1 VEKLKATL
9 VEKLKATLWEKLKAT
24 LVETRLNMPY
34 RGCVD
39 NIIR

>member
-9 VEKLKATLWEKLKAT
+9 VEKLKATLGEKLKAT

-34 RGCVD
+34 RGCV
-39 NIIR
+39 